1 MSEREPT
8 NAELIAAAVGIA
20 LASRDLIKRTD
31 RTSFRD
37 VGQTLDALHE
47 GMAVAGGSLLHL
59 AERLGV
65 QADVDRLVKQ
75 GQDRIAT
82 VRAFAG
88 TEGRA

>member
-1 MSEREPT
+1 MADREPT
-8 NAELIAAAVGIA
+8 DAELLAAAVSIA

-37 VGQTLDALHE
+37 VGETLDALHE

-65 QADVDRLVKQ
+65 QGDVERLVKH

-82 VRAFAG
+82 VRAFRG
-88 TEGRA
+88 QEGRA